1 MLGRPPRCAAPS
13 PSGSNNPLAGSTI
26 TFHNLIAE
34 NRRNSLLLVVLFCLS
49 TAAVAAVFGM
59 AIVGILDPERLARL
73 DWTQGLLIGG
83 IAGGISLL
91 LSIISYY
98 GGDRMI
104 LAVSHARPIQHDDDP
119 ELFNVVEET
128 AIAAGAPV
136 PRVYVIDDSAPNAFA
151 TGRDPQHAAITVTSG
166 LRAKLTRDELQGVV
180 AHEMSHIGN
189 YDIRLML
196 LMAVLVGTVVM
207 LSDFLW
213 QTLFWSGATGGR
225 RRSRDESGGN
235 PIALVLVVFA
245 VMLGILAP
253 LLARI
258 IQLAVSR
265 EREYLADASAI
276 ELTRYPQGLASALRK
291 IDDDPEVLEAANRGT
306 AHLFIANPIKKFE
319 ERAGSVFASHPPIK
333 ERIRRLESLTR

>member
-1 MLGRPPRCAAPS
+1 MAA
-13 PSGSNNPLAGSTI
+13 STL
-26 TFHNLIAE
+26 TFHNLIDK

-49 TAAVAAVFGM
+49 IAVIAAAFGM
-59 AIVGILDPERLARL
+59 AIVGILAPQSLAGL

-91 LSIISYY
+91 FSIVSYY

-104 LAVSHARPIQHDDDP
+104 LAVSHAHPIQHDNDP

-128 AIAAGAPV
+128 AIAAGVPM
-136 PRVYVIDDSAPNAFA
+136 PRVYLIEDSAPNAFS
-151 TGRDPQHAAITVTSG
+151 TGRDPRHAAITVTSG
-166 LRAKLTRDELQGVV
+166 LRTKLTRDELQGVV

-207 LSDFLW
+207 LADFLG
-213 QTLFWSGATGGR
+213 QTFFWSSVSGGR
-225 RRSRDESGGN
+225 RRSNDQSGGN
-235 PIALVLVVFA
+235 PLAIVLVVFGVLLA
-245 VMLGILAP
+245 ILAP
-253 LLARI
+253 LLVRI

-265 EREYLADASAI
+265 EREYLADASAVG
-276 ELTRYPQGLASALRK
+276 LTRYPQGLASALRK

-306 AHLFIANPIKKFE
+306 AHLYIANPIKKFE
-319 ERAGSVFASHPPIK
+319 KRAGSAFASHPPIK
-333 ERIRRLESLTR
+333 ERIRRLESLTPTESGSAAA

>member
-1 MLGRPPRCAAPS
+1 MAT
-13 PSGSNNPLAGSTI
+13 STV

-34 NRRNSLLLVVLFCLS
+34 NRRNSLLLVVLFCLF
-49 TAAVAAVFGM
+49 TAIVTVVFGL
-59 AIVGILDPERLARL
+59 AIVGVLDPERLARL

-83 IAGGISLL
+83 IAAGISVLF
-91 LSIISYY
+91 SIISYY

-104 LAVSHARPIQHDDDP
+104 LAVSHARPIVHDDDP

-128 AIAAGAPV
+128 AIAAGAPM

-166 LRAKLTRDELQGVV
+166 LRAKLTRDELQGVI

-196 LMAVLVGTVVM
+196 LMAVLVGTIVM

-213 QTLFWSGATGGR
+213 QTLFWSGVSGGR

-235 PIALVLVVFA
+235 PVALVLVVVA
-245 VMLGILAP
+245 VVLGILAP

-265 EREYLADASAI
+265 EREYLADASAV

-306 AHLFIANPIKKFE
+306 AHLFIANPIKTFE
-319 ERAGSVFASHPPIK
+319 KRAGSAFASHPPIE